1 MRAPWAEAPRA
12 SDHTVFHA
20 SIDASGTVNARLMPG
35 FSRGSRRSA
44 SATSISSAG
53 SFALAQPARNSSP

>member
-1 MRAPWAEAPRA
+1 MRAPWAAAPRA
-12 SDHTVFHA
+12 NDQTVFHA
-20 SIDASGTVNARLMPG
+20 SIDASGTVNARRIRG

-53 SFALAQPARNSSP
+53 SFAARQPSMNASP

>member
-1 MRAPWAEAPRA
+1 MRAPWADAPRV
-12 SDHTVFHA
+12 SVETVFHA

-53 SFALAQPARNSSP
+53 SLAFAQPARKSSP